1 MKGRGARLSP
11 RTERARPRLDGM
23 TDNRYGD
30 APLGKSVEEIEQES
44 GNVVNSPVEGEARRA
59 EEAPVVPALVTGTGS
74 GVIAAVRPDA
84 LIESGDDADD
94 GRARENRDASEES

>member
-1 MKGRGARLSP
+1 
-11 RTERARPRLDGM
+11 M

-30 APLGKSVEEIEQES
+30 APLGKSVEEIQQES
-44 GNVVNSPVEGEARRA
+44 GNVVNSPATGEARRA

-84 LIESGDDADD
+84 LIEPGSGADD
-94 GRARENRDASEES
+94 GRDHQNRDSSEES

>member
-11 RTERARPRLDGM
+11 RTERTRPRLEGM

-44 GNVVNSPVEGEARRA
+44 GNVVNSSVEGEARRA

>member
-11 RTERARPRLDGM
+11 PTERARPRLGGM

>member
-11 RTERARPRLDGM
+11 PTERARPRLGGM

-44 GNVVNSPVEGEARRA
+44 GNE
-59 EEAPVVPALVTGTGS
+59 
-74 GVIAAVRPDA
+74 I
-84 LIESGDDADD
+84 
-94 GRARENRDASEES
+94 GRAHV